1 MSSIVFTALLFSLI
15 GLLFPTFVDAQ
26 LEKETMIPDWFKNN
40 IQWWDEGLIDDS
52 DIIAAL
58 ESLMIQEIIP
68 LENFINTSGLEH
80 QAGIPKQG
88 MFAIPTYQK
97 DVFSFWAEGTI
108 SDTEVVNSIGYLM
121 SEGIINTDKI
131 KSGIEKYNCI
141 SGESTFAQPCKPE
154 ISVSV
159 TNCIL
164 GDTIAQRC
172 QPDVSN

>member
-1 MSSIVFTALLFSLI
+1 MGSIVFTALLFSLI

-26 LEKETMIPDWFKNN
+26 SEPIMPDWFKNN

-52 DIIAAL
+52 EIIAAL
-58 ESLMIQEIIP
+58 ESLMIQDVIP
-68 LENFINTSGLEH
+68 LDRFVKSSSGIEH
-80 QAGIPKQG
+80 QADITKQG

-121 SEGIINTDKI
+121 NEGIINTDKI